1 MRIGI
6 LKEPADQRVA
16 IVPETVAKFISLE
29 HELLV
34 EKGAGEAAF
43 YRDADYEAAGA
54 QVVSRETLLKE
65 ARMLIGI
72 APPSETELAALPA
85 GTIVLATFDP
95 RGQAARAAR
104 IKEMKRPFFTLDSIP
119 RTSLAQSMDILSSM
133 ASLAGYKAVLMAAN
147 QLPGYFPMMMTA
159 AGTVPPARVLILGAG
174 VGGLQAIGTA
184 RRLGAIVEAFD
195 VRSAVREE
203 VESLGAKFIEVEG
216 ATEDKGAGGYA
227 VEQSEAYQQRQK
239 ELIHERASKA
249 NVIIST
255 ANIPGRKA
263 PELIE
268 VRTVEAMQPG
278 SVIVDLAAATGGNCS
293 LTQNGQTISHHG
305 VTIIGHS
312 DLPSR
317 MPRDA
322 SRLFSNNVMSYFKHV
337 FKQGPDQLN
346 VEDQITAETLIGEV
360 PAATASE

>member
-16 IVPETVAKFISLE
+16 IVPETVAKFIPME
-29 HELLV
+29 HELMV
-34 EKGAGEAAF
+34 EKGAGVTAF
-43 YRDADYEAAGA
+43 YADADYEAAGA
-54 QVVSRETLLKE
+54 KVVSRETLLKE

-72 APPSETELAALPA
+72 APPSEAELEALPA
-85 GTIVLATFDP
+85 DTIVLATFDP
-95 RGQAARAAR
+95 RGQAARATRLQA
-104 IKEMKRPFFTLDSIP
+104 MKRPLFTLDRIP

-147 QLPGYFPMMMTA
+147 YLPGYFPMMMTA

-174 VGGLQAIGTA
+174 VAGLQAIGTA

-195 VRSAVREE
+195 VRAAVREE
-203 VESLGAKFIEVEG
+203 VESLGAKFVEVEG
-216 ATEDKGAGGYA
+216 AVEDKGAGGYA
-227 VEQSEAYQQRQK
+227 VEQTEEYKRRQK
-239 ELIHERASKA
+239 ELIHERASKS
-249 NVIIST
+249 NVIITT
-255 ANIPGRKA
+255 ANIPGRQA

-293 LTQNGQTISHHG
+293 LTQNGQTIAHHG

-322 SRLFSNNVMSYFKHV
+322 SRLFSNNVLNYFKHV
-337 FKQGPDQLN
+337 FKNGPDQLN
-346 VEDQITAETLIGEV
+346 YEDQITAETLIGEV
-360 PAATASE
+360 PAKTASE